1 MKQTKFMQVMF
12 SAVENGDEQ
21 LAAQVRDD
29 IEAAKE
35 NGVVD
40 TDEITYTNLGDGKV
54 MIMDKINN
62 EATVAEVSP
71 EEADTYD
78 LIAIPS
84 EELEKFLHPMECGNP
99 DPAVVTEEHEHATDH
114 LESPISEATPDV
126 TVMENSAEE
135 VCDEECEEEEKSF
148 SKVNTAVLRI
158 FHDQEFCER
167 LFSEVIESEETTK
180 VGDLKIEKSSDE
192 DQTVVV
198 TDCKS
203 GDQAKVSFD
212 GDEIE
217 ITELGQKEFKCY
229 SDVVAEE
236 EGINQYEPLFVV
248 GIDPVEH
255 VIVDSPVYDEEA
267 AQTLAQ
273 RLSEIGVVGVQ
284 VFANPDE
291 ARSHAFALLESA
303 GVNVEEEGSVEEP
316 VETEFSDCSVYVT
329 RYYSDSTIYMLR
341 LFSEEKS
348 GDSTSQEEI
357 ENAIE
362 SGDQVE
368 NDNEIITPISNTT
381 AIIEDKHNGE
391 FTKAVLSDEEI
402 EVSKIS
408 EEEADELTKDLEV
421 KEEIEEK
428 EEEKTFSEE
437 ISRYQ
442 LRLFSDIASQEDIE
456 KALESGEEVE
466 TGDEIITPLDKDTVI
481 VEDKKTGELT
491 KVECTEE
498 GDFDTKKISEEEAD
512 KLTEEKAFSHYKV
525 SENGTKMFSEKESMT
540 EYMLRLFSEE
550 ANDVDVER
558 AMITGEEIENDNE
571 TIIPV
576 DEETAI
582 VEDKKTGE
590 LTKMVKLD
598 SGILEAE
605 PISEEE
611 AESLKEDDKDEE
623 VEEIEEVEE
632 KAEEVEEKEG
642 EKAEE
647 AEEKEFSGDDVLAKF
662 FSGVIVNPAMQQ
674 PALQPVAQ
682 TPMIGANGQIAQPTA
697 VPVEQAPVADPNA
710 QPVAPSVEV
719 IEDKALQAVTAI
731 QEAALAAQQE
741 ILAAK
746 EAPVQ
751 QADGDLRE
759 ATFSEESNTVKD
771 DVLGSWL
778 SRL

>member
-40 TDEITYTNLGDGKV
+40 TEEITYTNLGEGKV
-54 MIMDKINN
+54 MIMDKVNK
-62 EATVAEVSP
+62 EATVAEISP

-78 LIAIPS
+78 LIAVPS

-99 DPAVVTEEHEHATDH
+99 NPAVVTEEHEHATDH
-114 LESPISEATPDV
+114 LDSSIAQSVPDV
-126 TVMENSAEE
+126 TVMENAAE
-135 VCDEECEEEEKSF
+135 EEEEKCEECGEERSY
-148 SKVNTAVLRI
+148 SHVNSAVLRI

-180 VGDLKIEKSSDE
+180 VGDLKIEKSADE

-236 EGINQYEPLFVV
+236 EGVKQYEPLFVV

-255 VIVDSPVYDEEA
+255 VIVDSPVYNEED
-267 AQTLAQ
+267 AQVLAQ
-273 RLSEIGVVGVQ
+273 RLSEIGVIGVQ
-284 VFANPDE
+284 IFANPDE
-291 ARSHAFALLESA
+291 ARAHAFALLEGA

-316 VETEFSDCSVYVT
+316 VEKEFSDCSVYVT
-329 RYYSDSTIYMLR
+329 KYYSDCTTYMLR
-341 LFSEEKS
+341 LFSEEAE

-357 ENAIE
+357 EDAIE
-362 SGDQVE
+362 SGEQIE
-368 NDNEIITPISNTT
+368 NETEIITPVSDKV
-381 AIIEDKHNGE
+381 AVIEDKTNGE
-391 FTKAVLSDEEI
+391 FTKAVLEEDEVEI
-402 EVSKIS
+402 SKIS
-408 EEEADELTKDLEV
+408 EEEADELTKDIEV
-421 KEEIEEK
+421 EDEK
-428 EEEKTFSEE
+428 EEKTFSEE

-442 LRLFSDIASQEDIE
+442 LRLFSEIADQEDIE
-456 KALESGEEVE
+456 EALESGDEVE
-466 TGDEIITPLDKDTVI
+466 NEDEIITPLDKDTAI

-491 KVECTEE
+491 KVECTEDGE
-498 GDFDTKKISEEEAD
+498 FNTKKISEEEAD
-512 KLTEEKAFSHYKV
+512 ELTKAKVFSDFIYN
-525 SENGTKMFSEKESMT
+525 EDETRMFSESEPMT
-540 EYMLRLFSEE
+540 EYMIRLFSEE

-558 AMITGEEIENDNE
+558 AMATGDEVENDKE

-598 SGILEAE
+598 SGILEAT

-611 AESLKEDDKDEE
+611 AESLKEEESDEDDSE
-623 VEEIEEVEE
+623 VKEE
-632 KAEEVEEKEG
+632 KS
-642 EKAEE
+642 EE
-647 AEEKEFSGDDVLAKF
+647 AEEKDFSGDDVLAKF
-662 FSGVIVNPAMQQ
+662 FSGVIANPAMQQ
-674 PALQPVAQ
+674 PAVQPVAQ
-682 TPMIGANGQIAQPTA
+682 TPMIDANGQ
-697 VPVEQAPVADPNA
+697 VA
-710 QPVAPSVEV
+710 QPVAQAPNAPQAPAAQAEVSSVEV

-751 QADGDLRE
+751 QAEGDLRE
-759 ATFSEESNTVKD
+759 ATFSETASVKD

-778 SRL
+778 SRI

>member
-1 MKQTKFMQVMF
+1 MKQTRFMQVMF
-12 SAVENGDEQ
+12 SAVERGDEE

-29 IEAAKE
+29 IEGAKE

-40 TDEITYTNLGDGKV
+40 TEEVTYTNLGEGKV
-54 MIMDKINN
+54 MIVDKANG
-62 EATVAEVSP
+62 EATIAEVSP
-71 EEADTYD
+71 EEADVYD
-78 LIAIPS
+78 LVAVPS

-99 DPAVVTEEHEHATDH
+99 NPGVVTEEHENVVPDH
-114 LESPISEATPDV
+114 MDGVPVSQSMPDV
-126 TVMENSAEE
+126 TVMENACGEN
-135 VCDEECEEEEKSF
+135 DEECEEEEERSY
-148 SKVNTAVLRI
+148 SDVNTAVLRI

-180 VGDLKIEKSSDE
+180 VGDLKIEKSADE

-229 SDVVAEE
+229 SDVEAEE
-236 EGINQYEPLFVV
+236 EGLKQYEPLFVV
-248 GIDPVEH
+248 GIDPVNH
-255 VIVDSPVYDEEA
+255 VIVDSPVYNPED
-267 AQTLAQ
+267 AQILAQ
-273 RLSEIGVVGVQ
+273 RLSEIGVIGVQ
-284 VFANPDE
+284 IFQNPDE
-291 ARSHAFALLESA
+291 ARAHAFALLEGA
-303 GVNVEEEGSVEEP
+303 GVDVEAEDAVEEP
-316 VETEFSDCSVYVT
+316 VEKEFSDCSVYVT
-329 RYYSDSTIYMLR
+329 KYYSDCTTYMLR
-341 LFSEEKS
+341 LFSEEEEGS
-348 GDSTSQEEI
+348 SESQEVIEDAIKNGEQI
-357 ENAIE
+357 ENE
-362 SGDQVE
+362 S
-368 NDNEIITPISNTT
+368 EIVTPISDNV
-381 AIIEDKHNGE
+381 AVVEDKSNGE
-391 FTKAVLSDEEI
+391 FTKAVLTDDEV

-408 EEEADELTKDLEV
+408 EEEADDLLKDV
-421 KEEIEEK
+421 DIEDEK
-428 EEEKTFSEE
+428 EEKSFSE

-442 LRLFSDIASQEDIE
+442 LRLFSDIADQDDIE

-466 TGDEIITPLDKDTVI
+466 NDEETITPLDKDTVI

-491 KVECTEE
+491 KVEVNED
-498 GDFDTKKISEEEAD
+498 GDFDSEKISEEEAD
-512 KLTEEKAFSHYKV
+512 ELTEEKAFSDMYC
-525 SENGTKMFSEKESMT
+525 NYDGTKLFSEGEPMT
-540 EYMLRLFSEE
+540 EYMVRLFSEE

-558 AMITGEEIENDNE
+558 AMATGDEVETENE

-598 SGILEAE
+598 SGVLEAE

-611 AESLKEDDKDEE
+611 AENLKDDSEDDSHEE
-623 VEEIEEVEE
+623 ED
-632 KAEEVEEKEG
+632 VEEKEEEVK
-642 EKAEE
+642 EKD
-647 AEEKEFSGDDVLAKF
+647 FSDDVLAKF
-662 FSGVIVNPAMQQ
+662 FSGIVANPAMQQ
-674 PALQPVAQ
+674 PAVQPVAQ
-682 TPMIGANGQIAQPTA
+682 TPMIDANGQVAQPA
-697 VPVEQAPVADPNA
+697 APVVDPA
-710 QPVAPSVEV
+710 QAQAAPAAPSVEV

-751 QADGDLRE
+751 APEGDLRE
-759 ATFSEESNTVKD
+759 ATFSDNTSVVKD

-778 SRL
+778 SML